1 MSLLCQKISHILV
14 LNTFCLWKGLWIRV
28 WEANHSLVNE
38 NIVTMTLRAPMLMNF
53 TLLYKITDGALNLI
67 LLWKVVKSDVVTIP
81 LFLLELRILMK
92 PILLIRVFYLHLS
105 WIEWYILV
113 HWMKRLRLWVWY
125 LYIRIRMHPNKSL
138 LYLLLIS

>member
-1 MSLLCQKISHILV
+1 MSLGCQEISHIWA
-14 LNTFCLWKGLWIRV
+14 LNTFCLWKGLRSRL

-53 TLLYKITDGALNLI
+53 TLLYRITDGALNLI

-81 LFLLELRILMK
+81 LFLLELRILLK
-92 PILLIRVFYLHLS
+92 PILLIRVFYLHLP

-113 HWMKRLRLWVWY
+113 HWMKRLRLWVRY